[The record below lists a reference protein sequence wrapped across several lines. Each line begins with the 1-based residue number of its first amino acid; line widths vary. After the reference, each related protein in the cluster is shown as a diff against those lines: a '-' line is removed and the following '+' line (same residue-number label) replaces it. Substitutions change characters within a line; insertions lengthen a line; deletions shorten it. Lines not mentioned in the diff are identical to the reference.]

1 MLIVNEALQAAR
13 LLQRFQHRSDLGV
26 LTSITQL
33 VATMTPINTLLRRGI
48 KMGHFKSK
56 GQ

>member
-26 LTSITQL
+26 FTSITQL